1 MKIWQ
6 RRYEQERA
14 CLVHLM
20 RLLKGRN
27 TPCTATRPVV
37 AGDSCHGIARNYRR
51 ALPFDAGVFRSVAEQ
66 RLVVGRKLWVAE
78 QLTRRTGFLLES
90 RISLSLVRDG
100 VARHPPHSLLHGYM
114 YNNQLHILQL
124 LLLLRLLQRR
134 RRRRLRLLLLLT
146 TTTTTTT

>member
-1 MKIWQ
+1 
-6 RRYEQERA
+6 
-14 CLVHLM
+14 M

-37 AGDSCHGIARNYRR
+37 AGDSCHGIARNYPR

-100 VARHPPHSLLHGYM
+100 VARHPPHALLHAYM
-114 YNNQLHILQL
+114 YNNQLHMYYNYCYYYDYYNDDDGGGGDDDDDDYDYYY
-124 LLLLRLLQRR
+124 
-134 RRRRLRLLLLLT
+134 
-146 TTTTTTT
+146 